1 MLAFCHQ
8 PKLEPTI
15 SKLFQR
21 TKELP
26 YETALMPG
34 QRVVSCTVLFDNR
47 GAEFGAENSEPVM
60 SNLSL
65 VDDPK
70 AVSSLVCSLQHFSL
84 FCFFAKCVLPLLF
97 GCMGLFAVFMKL

>member
-1 MLAFCHQ
+1 MRPLSC
-8 PKLEPTI
+8 
-15 SKLFQR
+15 
-21 TKELP
+21 
-26 YETALMPG
+26 G

-47 GAEFGAENSEPVM
+47 GAESGEENSEPVV

-70 AVSSLVCSLQHFSL
+70 AVASLVCYLQHFSL

-97 GCMGLFAVFMKL
+97 WLYGSVCCFHETVVSVFLA